1 VITSS
6 CGTCADGNLP
16 NTTLKYRTAGETCL
30 ISWQGGQ
37 SRCDRSSQSWTYW
50 QDVWTWLGALNPR
63 FYPIEAQPAIRR
75 VARRFATGPW
85 GAGVWWGNTLQYF
98 VVVWIGTMLLW
109 QEGCPQLDYYAYG
122 APDQPWPP
130 LGGFCEQYQAVG
142 RWDMVMVDLLGQE
155 LVLETI
161 HETVKKPPRSTAK
174 RDELLE
180 EKQVGHTAYGHAAGA
195 RVVRRAVAS
204 RLGAGHTEAPGHGSD
219 GQTGRTFPAEMGQ
232 TESGMKGPGRPRVPR
247 EVQRVPLRVTLREV
261 THVPSRPLKTRV
273 KQTISAGRRLKKIEN
288 LMDMAESMLEV
299 KIEEARSGGP
309 DMAE

>member
-1 VITSS
+1 VIYLQRPEPAASEPVRIYAHGLGVITSS

-130 LGGFCEQYQAVG
+130 LGGFCEQYQAQGYEEV
-142 RWDMVMVDLLGQE
+142 VKNLPLIEAALQGQQR
-155 LVLETI
+155 
-161 HETVKKPPRSTAK
+161 TVKDLYSALACCSRCEAPCEEVGVGPAPSQIYCTSNCTKDFLDCFLGALRNPSSCRPDVPDT
-174 RDELLE
+174 LLE
-180 EKQVGHTAYGHAAGA
+180 V
-195 RVVRRAVAS
+195 
-204 RLGAGHTEAPGHGSD
+204 
-219 GQTGRTFPAEMGQ
+219 
-232 TESGMKGPGRPRVPR
+232 
-247 EVQRVPLRVTLREV
+247 
-261 THVPSRPLKTRV
+261 
-273 KQTISAGRRLKKIEN
+273 
-288 LMDMAESMLEV
+288 
-299 KIEEARSGGP
+299 
-309 DMAE
+309 